1 MKTPAFVPQRGSP
14 IKKWLFPSPVP
25 PQIGE
30 KSLISPVD
38 SYQYG
43 TTQSL
48 TCTVYA
54 VPPPHHIRWYWQLEE
69 CAYKPA

>member
-1 MKTPAFVPQRGSP
+1 M
-14 IKKWLFPSPVP
+14 P

-43 TTQSL
+43 TSQTL
-48 TCTVYA
+48 TCTIYA
-54 VPPPHHIRWYWQLEE
+54 LPPPHHIRWYWQLEE
-69 CAYKPA
+69 ECSDLARYVATCCFLLLSRCCDAAW